1 MIERVCVVGGGVIG
15 SLYAAHLASVAEVWM
30 LTRRPEHARALEEEG
45 LRVSGKHDFTA
56 RLRATAD
63 PVELPEVDL
72 AILAT
77 KATQLDAAAGALAG
91 RVSGATVMTI
101 QNGLGAEEIVRRH
114 GDWQLV
120 SAVTFMSGDR
130 HGDTHVEYELDTA
143 TWMGPYA
150 GTDTPYERVREVERL
165 LRDAGLEAEA
175 FPDLLPA
182 QWSKLVFNATV
193 NTVAA
198 LTGLGHVELFAREE
212 APTDLGYLV
221 HELMDEGKRVAE
233 AAGVELH
240 EDPWEMNVLAVRRG
254 ETRESDYA
262 HVPSM
267 LEDVRAGRRTE
278 VDFITGALVREAER
292 LGVSVPLHTTM
303 YRLVKGREASFP
315 GAGQAPAAEPGQ
327 RQTVERSSA

>member
-1 MIERVCVVGGGVIG
+1 MSERVCVVGGGVIG
-15 SLYAAHLASVAEVWM
+15 SLYAAHLAAVADVWV

-56 RLRATAD
+56 SPNATAD
-63 PVELPEVDL
+63 PDELPDL
-72 AILAT
+72 DLVVLAT
-77 KATQLDAAAGALAG
+77 KATQLDSAAAALAG
-91 RVSGATVMTI
+91 RAPAATVMTI
-101 QNGLGAEEIVRRH
+101 QNGLGAEEIVRRY

-130 HGDTHVEYELDTA
+130 HSDTHVEYELDTA
-143 TWMGPYA
+143 TWLGPYA
-150 GTDTPYERVREVERL
+150 GTETPYERVREVERL
-165 LRDAGLEAEA
+165 LRDAGLEAQA

-182 QWSKLVFNATV
+182 QWSKLIFNATV
-193 NTVAA
+193 NTVSA
-198 LTGLGHVELFAREE
+198 LTQLGHVGLFAREE
-212 APTDLGYLV
+212 TPTDLGHLV
-221 HELMDEGKRVAE
+221 HELMDEGRRVAD

-254 ETRESDYA
+254 ETQASDYA

-267 LEDVRAGRRTE
+267 LEDVRAGRPTE
-278 VDFITGALVREAER
+278 VDFITGALIHEAER
-292 LGVSVPLHTTM
+292 LGVPVHLHTTM

-315 GAGQAPAAEPGQ
+315 GAAQPPAAKPGE

>member
-1 MIERVCVVGGGVIG
+1 MKGRVCVVGGGVIG
-15 SLYAAHLASVAEVWM
+15 SLYAAHLAAVAEVWV
-30 LTRRPEHARALEEEG
+30 LTRRAEHARALEDEG

-56 RLRATAD
+56 SLRATAD
-63 PVELPEVDL
+63 PAELPGLDL

-77 KATQLDAAAGALAG
+77 KATQLDAAAAALAG
-91 RVSGATVMTI
+91 RAPGATVMTI

-114 GDWQLV
+114 GNWQIV

-143 TWMGPYA
+143 TWLGPYA
-150 GTDTPYERVREVERL
+150 GTDTPYERVREVEQL
-165 LRDAGLEAEA
+165 LRDAGLEAQA

-182 QWSKLVFNATV
+182 QWSKLIFNATV
-193 NTVAA
+193 NTVSA
-198 LTGLGHVELFAREE
+198 LTQLGHVELFAREE
-212 APTDLGYLV
+212 EPTDLGHLV
-221 HELMDEGKRVAE
+221 HELMDEGRRVAA

-254 ETRESDYA
+254 ETQASDYA

-267 LEDVRAGRRTE
+267 LEDVRAARQTE

-292 LGVSVPLHTTM
+292 LGVPVPLHTTM
-303 YRLVKGREASFP
+303 HRLVKGREASFP
-315 GAGQAPAAEPGQ
+315 GAGRAPAAEPGQ

>member
-1 MIERVCVVGGGVIG
+1 MKERVCVVGGGVIG
-15 SLYAAHLASVAEVWM
+15 SLYAAHLASVADVWV
-30 LTRRPEHARALEEEG
+30 LTRRAGHARALEEEG

-56 RLRATAD
+56 SLRATAD
-63 PVELPEVDL
+63 PAELPELDL

-77 KATQLDAAAGALAG
+77 KATQLDAAAAALAG
-91 RVSGATVMTI
+91 RIPGATVMTI

-114 GDWQLV
+114 GDWQII

-130 HGDTHVEYELDTA
+130 HDDTHVEYELDTA

-150 GTDTPYERVREVERL
+150 GTHTPYERVRQVEQV
-165 LRDAGLEAEA
+165 LRDAGLEAQA

-182 QWSKLVFNATV
+182 QWSKLIFNATV
-193 NTVAA
+193 NTVSA
-198 LTGLGHVELFAREE
+198 LTQLGHVGLFAREE
-212 APTDLGYLV
+212 EPTDLGHLV
-221 HELMDEGKRVAE
+221 HELMDEGMRVAD

-254 ETRESDYA
+254 ETQRSDYA

-267 LEDVRAGRRTE
+267 LADVRAERPTE

-292 LGVSVPLHTTM
+292 LGVEVPLHTAM
-303 YRLVKGREASFP
+303 YRLVKGREAAFSP
-315 GAGQAPAAEPGQ
+315 RESRPTGVSGQWK
-327 RQTVERSSA
+327 TVERSSA

>member
-1 MIERVCVVGGGVIG
+1 MSERVCVVGGGVIG
-15 SLYAAHLASVAEVWM
+15 SLYAAHLAAVGEVWV
-30 LTRRPEHARALEEEG
+30 LTRRAEHARALEEEG

-56 RLRATAD
+56 SLRATAD
-63 PVELPEVDL
+63 PAELPELDL

-77 KATQLDAAAGALAG
+77 KATQLDAAAATLAG
-91 RVSGATVMTI
+91 RAPGATVMTI

-114 GDWQLV
+114 GDWQIV

-130 HGDTHVEYELDTA
+130 RGDTHVEYELDTA

-150 GTDTPYERVREVERL
+150 GTDTPYERVREVEQL
-165 LRDAGLEAEA
+165 LRDAGLEAQA
-175 FPDLLPA
+175 FRDLLPA
-182 QWSKLVFNATV
+182 QWSKLIFNATV
-193 NTVAA
+193 NTVSA
-198 LTGLGHVELFAREE
+198 LTQLGHVELFAREE
-212 APTDLGYLV
+212 EPTDLGRLV
-221 HELMDEGKRVAE
+221 HDLMDEGRRVAA

-254 ETRESDYA
+254 ETQASDYA

-267 LEDVRAGRRTE
+267 LEDVRAERRTE

-292 LGVSVPLHTTM
+292 LGVPVPLHTTM

>member
-1 MIERVCVVGGGVIG
+1 VSERICVVGGGVIG
-15 SLYAAHLASVAEVWM
+15 SLYAAHLAAVADVWV
-30 LTRRPEHARALEEEG
+30 LTRRPEHAQALEDKG

-56 RLRATAD
+56 ELRATSD
-63 PVELPEVDL
+63 PAELPDVDL

-77 KATQLDAAAGALAG
+77 KATQLDAAAGALSG
-91 RVSGATVMTI
+91 RAPEATVMTV

-114 GDWQLV
+114 GDWQII

-130 HGDTHVEYELDTA
+130 HADTHVEYELDTA
-143 TWMGPYA
+143 TWLGPYA
-150 GTDTPYERVREVERL
+150 GTDTPFERVQEVERL
-165 LRDAGLEAEA
+165 LLDGGLEAQA

-182 QWSKLVFNATV
+182 QWSKLIFNATV
-193 NTVAA
+193 NTVSA
-198 LTGLGHVELFAREE
+198 LTQLGHVGLFAREE
-212 APTDLGYLV
+212 EPTDLGHLV
-221 HELMDEGKRVAE
+221 HALMDEGVRVSE
-233 AAGVELH
+233 AAGVALH

-254 ETRESDYA
+254 ETQASDYA

-267 LEDVRAGRRTE
+267 LEDVRAERRTE

-292 LGVSVPLHTTM
+292 LGVPVPLHTAM